1 MRSEDLAGHQRTQT
15 QDSGGGNVAPEPE
28 SQGQGTF
35 TDLPR
40 ATTPDLP
47 PLRDFPILSQI
58 HAEVGTMASVVD
70 QINHITNFIHGIPPG
85 ERTVTSPPRE
95 TVPPEAAPAT
105 IAPGQPPSPASQQ
118 TQAQPSISPQSSA
131 ETVPAPAP
139 EATVDLPG
147 PSEEEINEL
156 YDLLFGFV
164 NGVATAV
171 REESSFTID
180 EAFGFVSRVV
190 DTPTAPDI
198 LYRRAIYTRESGDD
212 EQGFAAAVVLHSV
225 NVCIYC
231 LKIGEGLRY
240 NRDQLI
246 DLGVSGLLHD
256 LGMVRLP
263 TEFFTKGK
271 LEPEDIERLHKHP
284 FDGHMVLSSLGEN
297 LQWLAEIALQ
307 EHERYDGTGYPNQ
320 IQGDQIHE
328 YARIVGVADFYAG
341 LTRSRHDRRGRLPF
355 EAVKEII
362 QTHKSKFDP
371 KVVRILLTKLSAFP
385 IGSLVK
391 LNSGASGR
399 VVGTDETS
407 PLRPDIQILYDA
419 QGRAVSE
426 DRVIKLREYSYGKH
440 DSMETGHPII
450 RYYRRTLRHA
460 TEAWASTKK
469 IIINQGRMFGVD
481 LAPILEGADT
491 PPTEPDD
498 RPRSS
503 MARVGGILLWIV
515 MSLIILAGIL
525 WQIGFVRLSARQ
537 TGDRIE
543 ILRALSNPPGIED
556 PTKATPTYATSTA
569 PVSAADTMGDRQKKI
584 HENPVLPISSS
595 SSVPLSASDPV
606 SGTEPGPMEVNAG
619 GFGVHLGSYRTRRS
633 AERQVS
639 TWKKHG
645 LDTTVQIKQ
654 IPGRGTFFRLVA
666 GPYPRFSAAD
676 SVAMRLRNQSWRPY
690 ARPIRIP

>member
-118 TQAQPSISPQSSA
+118 TQAQLSISPQSSA
-131 ETVPAPAP
+131 ETVPAPVP

-147 PSEEEINEL
+147 PSKEE
-156 YDLLFGFV
+156 
-164 NGVATAV
+164 
-171 REESSFTID
+171 
-180 EAFGFVSRVV
+180 
-190 DTPTAPDI
+190 
-198 LYRRAIYTRESGDD
+198 
-212 EQGFAAAVVLHSV
+212 
-225 NVCIYC
+225 
-231 LKIGEGLRY
+231 
-240 NRDQLI
+240 
-246 DLGVSGLLHD
+246 
-256 LGMVRLP
+256 
-263 TEFFTKGK
+263 
-271 LEPEDIERLHKHP
+271 
-284 FDGHMVLSSLGEN
+284 
-297 LQWLAEIALQ
+297 
-307 EHERYDGTGYPNQ
+307 
-320 IQGDQIHE
+320 
-328 YARIVGVADFYAG
+328 
-341 LTRSRHDRRGRLPF
+341 
-355 EAVKEII
+355 
-362 QTHKSKFDP
+362 
-371 KVVRILLTKLSAFP
+371 TKLSAFP

-469 IIINQGRMFGVD
+469 FIINQGQMFGVD
-481 LAPILEGADT
+481 LAPILEGADA

-543 ILRALSNPPGIED
+543 ILRALSNPLGIED

-569 PVSAADTMGDRQKKI
+569 PASAADTMGDRQKKV
-584 HENPVLPISSS
+584 HENSVLPISSS